1 MGWNQVRWTE
11 AHQIASLMGQADED
25 LPEPGVTPD
34 QHFAGLGAQGD
45 RLGAVSF
52 LGHALP
58 RFEALAWAARILEQ
72 ETATRELRRPDRQA
86 LDHALRWL
94 GEPNDAARRAAH
106 DAAEA
111 ASERSPERMLA
122 MGVFFSG
129 GSISD
134 PDLPAVPPAPELAGR
149 FAAVA
154 VTLAAARAEDGNAV
168 LDRALALGERIA
180 AEGTSALQ

>member
-11 AHQIASLMGQADED
+11 AHQIASLMGLDED
-25 LPEPGVTPD
+25 ALPPPGVVPRD
-34 QHFAGLGAQGD
+34 HYAAMRDGGD

-58 RFEALAWAARILEQ
+58 RLEALAWAGRVMEQ
-72 ETATRELRRPDRQA
+72 EAAGRELRHTDRQA

-94 GEPNDAARRAAH
+94 DDPNDATRRATME
-106 DAAEA
+106 AAEA
-111 ASERSPERMLA
+111 AGERSPERMLA

-129 GSISD
+129 GSISE

-149 FAAVA
+149 FAAIA
-154 VTLAAARAEDGNAV
+154 VTLAAARAENGDAV
-168 LDRALALGERIA
+168 LDRALDLGERIA